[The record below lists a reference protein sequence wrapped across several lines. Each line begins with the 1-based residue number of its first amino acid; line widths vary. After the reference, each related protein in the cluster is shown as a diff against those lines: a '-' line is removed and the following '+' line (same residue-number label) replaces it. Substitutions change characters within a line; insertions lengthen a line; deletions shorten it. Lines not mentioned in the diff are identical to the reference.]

1 MWLTAQ
7 EALQRL
13 GSKPQ
18 SLYANVSRG
27 RIRARPDPEDARRSQ
42 YLAED
47 VERLASRARGR
58 RPAATVAAEAVQWGE
73 PVLASAISTVIDG
86 RLIYRGVDA
95 AELASGATLEEVAA
109 LLWGA
114 VESVQPES
122 PDVPA
127 RPSIQ
132 SLFGAIAA
140 QAAIGLPSEGRGL
153 AALRREAAAVL
164 GCFAGH
170 LSGRSAG
177 PIHERLAVSWRRP
190 EAADA
195 LRRALVLL
203 ADHELNASTFAA
215 RVTVSTGASLWGGA
229 LTGLAALRGPRH
241 GLAAAEV
248 VALAEDIASAPE
260 PMELA
265 LARWL
270 GEGRSLPGIGHRLY
284 PDGDIRARSL
294 LASFEVPAAFRE
306 LEAAATGLT
315 GDHANID
322 FALAA
327 LTVRFDLPPE
337 APFVLFA
344 AARVVGWLAHM
355 IEQAQQGHLI
365 RPRAR
370 YVGPTTPVH
379 RAPLTI

>member
-58 RPAATVAAEAVQWGE
+58 RPAAIVAAEAVQWGE
-73 PVLASAISTVIDG
+73 PVLASAISTVIDS
-86 RLIYRGVDA
+86 RLIYRGADA
-95 AELASGATLEEVAA
+95 AELAQRATLEEVAA

-114 VESVQPES
+114 PEPVQPES
-122 PDVPA
+122 PDPPA
-127 RPSIQ
+127 SPSIQ

-140 QAAIGLPSEGRGL
+140 ETAVGLPSAGRGV

-164 GCFAGH
+164 GCFATH
-170 LSGRSAG
+170 LTGRGSGA
-177 PIHERLAVSWRRP
+177 IHDRLAAAWHRP

-229 LTGLAALRGPRH
+229 LAGLAALRGPRH

-260 PMELA
+260 PVEVA
-265 LARWL
+265 LADWL

-294 LASFEVPAAFRE
+294 LVSFEVPPAFRA
-306 LEAAATGLT
+306 LEAAATRLT

-322 FALAA
+322 LALAA
-327 LTVRFDLPPE
+327 LTARFDLPPE

-344 AARVVGWLAHM
+344 EARVVGWLAHM
-355 IEQAQQGHLI
+355 IEQAQQGNLI

-370 YVGPTTPVH
+370 YVGPDAVID